1 MYFKNRF
8 NLARVLIALL
18 GLVLFFFQ
26 IDTYAAEKDTMNA
39 KLVLPS
45 EVKGW
50 KWDGKDEPYNSQTI
64 FKYINGAGELYLAYG
79 FKGLTVRRFVGAG
92 KPLLVA
98 EIYEMGS
105 SEDAYG
111 VFTFERQEEE
121 AGVGQGSEF
130 GGGLLRFWKGTFF
143 VSVYG
148 EGEGAEMESAVLELG
163 KRIAESIKV
172 SGSKPS
178 LLGFLPD
185 KTFGLDTANV
195 YFFRSHILL
204 NQRFFVAHQNVLQL
218 GRDVEAA
225 LGAYDREGHR
235 THLLLVRYS
244 TEKRAQDALQGFV
257 KAYMPEA
264 AASGSVKTEDGKWTR
279 TRVYGE
285 FLAIVFGAPAE
296 AEAEKLLVVTGT
308 NLKGKTR

>member
-1 MYFKNRF
+1 MYLNVRF
-8 NLARVLIALL
+8 NSVVTLIALL
-18 GLVLFFFQ
+18 GFALLFSWSAVC
-26 IDTYAAEKDTMNA
+26 AAEKDSMNG
-39 KLVLPS
+39 KLVLPL

-50 KWDGKDEPYNSQTI
+50 KWDGKDETFNNQTI
-64 FKYINGAGELYLAYG
+64 FKYIDGAGELYLAYG
-79 FKGLTVRRFVGAG
+79 FKGLTVRRFEATG

-130 GGGLLRFWKGTFF
+130 GGGLLRFWKGVYF
-143 VSVYG
+143 VSAYG
-148 EGEGAEMESAVLELG
+148 EGEGAEMDSAVLELG
-163 KRIAESIKV
+163 KQIAEAIQAP
-172 SGSKPS
+172 GSKPA

-185 KTFGLDTANV
+185 KTFGLDTVNV
-195 YFFRSHILL
+195 YFVRSHVLL
-204 NQRFFVAHQNVLQL
+204 NQRFFVANQNVMQL
-218 GRDVEAA
+218 GRDVEAV
-225 LGAYDREGHR
+225 LGSYDREGKR
-235 THLLLVRYS
+235 MHLVLVRYP
-244 TEKRAQDALQGFV
+244 TEKRAQDALQGFL

-264 AASGSVKTEDGKWTR
+264 LASGSVKTEDGKWTR

-285 FLAIVFGAPAE
+285 FLAIVFQAPAE
-296 AEAEKLLVVTGT
+296 AEAEKLLAVTGT